1 MRVERV
7 ESEGVEDEGVE
18 RERIESE
25 RISSEVVESER
36 VERERVGQKISKNRK
51 VCGVCGIGKQIAKF
65 ARLNPRPYEITATS
79 CQNMSELARLSR
91 ETL

>member
-36 VERERVGQKISKNRK
+36 VESERVGQKSQG
-51 VCGVCGIGKQIAKF
+51 CGVCGTGKQIAKF
-65 ARLNPRPYEITATS
+65 ARSNPKPYEITATS